1 MYYETEFEKW
11 SIFSCKLWEQWPSCP
26 SCTSLGSDQ
35 LCWSYFNHLL
45 LSRLYEKASKHVLLD
60 GLAFSNS
67 HWKEVREIYT
77 MPLRLPLAS
86 CSSSDRLH
94 NGCTGN
100 HTSGSSHWWLWW
112 PLGKKPCRVG
122 QSFINILQAAFAT
135 KLICQKNSKP
145 NYN

>member
-1 MYYETEFEKW
+1 MKKLA
-11 SIFSCKLWEQWPSCP
+11 SIF
-26 SCTSLGSDQ
+26 
-35 LCWSYFNHLL
+35 LL
-45 LSRLYEKASKHVLLD
+45 N

-112 PLGKKPCRVG
+112 PLGKRPCRVG
-122 QSFINILQAAFAT
+122 QSGCCCWGWWGLHRSRSCRSWPCRCKSSGPCRAGVNFINILQAAFAT